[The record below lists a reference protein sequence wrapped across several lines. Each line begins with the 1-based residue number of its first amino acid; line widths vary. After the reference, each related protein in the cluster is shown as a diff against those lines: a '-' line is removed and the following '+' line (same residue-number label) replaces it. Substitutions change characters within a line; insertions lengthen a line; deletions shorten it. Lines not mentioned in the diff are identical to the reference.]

1 MASSVFQQDLNWE
14 PRVDLIVS
22 PVVKFLR
29 TTGETINHLQPETCL
44 ENAMNTMHRPS
55 PDRVRVLTTDEFLV
69 VEKER
74 AVRAFVNRKIAEGLA
89 GRLHGWVMSDILEA
103 VKKRYG
109 KAYASVARDYIIRD
123 VCGEIKFT
131 SKKRPPRPKEKSY
144 E

>member
-1 MASSVFQQDLNWE
+1 MASGVFQQDLNWE

-55 PDRVRVLTTDEFLV
+55 LDRVRVLTTDEALV
-69 VEKER
+69 VEKQR
-74 AVRAFVNRKIAEGLA
+74 AVRAFVNRTMAKGVAS
-89 GRLHGWVMSDILEA
+89 RLQGWVMSDILEA

-109 KAYASVARDYIIRD
+109 KAYAAFARDYIIRN
-123 VCGEIKFT
+123 VCGGIKFT

>member
-29 TTGETINHLQPETCL
+29 TTGDTINHLQPETCL
-44 ENAMNTMHRPS
+44 ENAMNTMHWPS
-55 PDRVRVLTTDEFLV
+55 PDRVRALPTDAFLV
-69 VEKER
+69 VEKQR
-74 AVRAFVNRKIAEGLA
+74 AVRAFVNRKMAEGTASKLY
-89 GRLHGWVMSDILEA
+89 GWAMSDILEA

-109 KAYASVARDYIIRD
+109 KIHVAFARDYIIHD

-131 SKKRPPRPKEKSY
+131 SKGKSPRPKEKSY